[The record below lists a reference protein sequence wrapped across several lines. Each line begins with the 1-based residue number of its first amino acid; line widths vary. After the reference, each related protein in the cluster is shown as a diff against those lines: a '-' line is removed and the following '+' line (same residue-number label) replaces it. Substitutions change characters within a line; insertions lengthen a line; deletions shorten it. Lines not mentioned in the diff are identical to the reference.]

1 MRETEA
7 DGPPNPIGKPS
18 TTFPTVPIK
27 DVPSPASP
35 ADTNAYLP
43 MVLVVDHEPAV
54 ADTLSEILAQGGYS
68 AVAAYDAE
76 DALETAL
83 LIPPE
88 LVIADVKLP
97 GMSGIELATALKGK
111 FPDCEILL
119 LSEPSASSDAP
130 ASVKVDGHELE
141 LLNKPVHP
149 SDLLARVSETLN
161 SRRPHAVV
169 SAS

>member
-54 ADTLSEILAQGGYS
+54 ADTLSEILAQGGYA

-88 LVIADVKLP
+88 LVIAEVALP
-97 GMSGIELATALKGK
+97 GLSGIEVATALKK
-111 FPDCEILL
+111 ELPDCKILL
-119 LSEPSASSDAP
+119 LAGQAEKAAVHGT
-130 ASVKVDGHELE
+130 VKAAGLE
-141 LLNKPVHP
+141 VEVVEKPVHTAE
-149 SDLLARVSETLN
+149 LLAHVF
-161 SRRPHAVV
+161 SRLVPG
-169 SAS
+169 